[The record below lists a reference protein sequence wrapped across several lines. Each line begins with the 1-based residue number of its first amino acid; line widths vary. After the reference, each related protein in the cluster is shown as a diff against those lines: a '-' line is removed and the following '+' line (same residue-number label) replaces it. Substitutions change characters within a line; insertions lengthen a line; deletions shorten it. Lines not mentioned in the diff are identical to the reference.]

1 MDIRSELKDFLTAR
15 RARISPAEAGLP
27 TYGARRVPGLRREE
41 VAVLAGVSVPYYK
54 RLERGQVGGVSDSV
68 LNALARA
75 LQLDKTERSHLFAL
89 MRAAA
94 GPAARPPRPRVR
106 TVGPELQSV
115 LDSITTAPAFVRTRH
130 LDVIGANALARA
142 LFFPAF
148 SHADGPVNSAR
159 FIFLDHRSRTFYG
172 DWDEMANE
180 AVSALHLATAQDPG
194 DPGLSALVDEFSLLS
209 EEFRTRWS
217 RQDVRQPGRG
227 TKVLQH
233 PEVGAIALSFEPLE
247 VICDDGVTLFTCTPR
262 PGTSAA
268 RALRRLGDWAEA
280 RDLEYPRS
288 PARLVTA

>member
-1 MDIRSELKDFLTAR
+1 MDIRSEIKDFLTAR

-54 RLERGQVGGVSDSV
+54 RLERGQAGGVSDSV

-94 GPAARPPRPRVR
+94 GPASRPRPRVHS
-106 TVGPELQSV
+106 VGPELQSV
-115 LDSITTAPAFVRTRH
+115 LDSITAAPAFVRTRH
-130 LDVIGANALARA
+130 LDVIGANTLARA

-148 SHADGPVNSAR
+148 SGTAGPVNSAR
-159 FIFLDHRSRTFYG
+159 FIFLDPRSRTFYG

-180 AVSALHLATAQDPG
+180 AVAALHLATAQDPG
-194 DPGLSALVDEFSLLS
+194 DPGLSDLVEEFSLLS
-209 EEFRTRWS
+209 EDFRTRWS
-217 RQDVRQPGRG
+217 RQDVRRPGRG
-227 TKVLQH
+227 TKVLRH
-233 PEVGAIALSFEPLE
+233 PEVGAIELAFEPLD
-247 VICDDGVTLFTCTPR
+247 VICDDGVTLFTCTPP

-268 RALRRLGDWAEA
+268 RALRQLGDWAGTK
-280 RDLEYPRS
+280 DLEYPPRAT
-288 PARLVTA
+288 ARLVTA